1 MKIGKTIAIETDFR
15 LSDACQIIAEH
26 WDALQGGVGLNLNLA
41 QVGYLDPAIAALFML
56 VENYFPGLLRVVKPN
71 ERANQIIKRVDGS
84 EPSGTIFPAQKVLG
98 YLNGGMLER
107 LTYWISYIL
116 RKFYEAPQNSSAD
129 FVELA
134 SVELINNILDHSEAE
149 RGGIIVAASFAK
161 RKHFELTVIDFGK
174 SIPGT
179 LEELYPN
186 LSDQELIAKSLEF
199 GVSRRYGSE
208 RNYGRG
214 LDIIKSYSLQD
225 RECSLQVISRCGF
238 VSITD
243 AQLHVRRCNYNFP
256 GTLVKCCFS
265 ENFVKQHLESSE
277 ETEELEL

>member
-1 MKIGKTIAIETDFR
+1 
-15 LSDACQIIAEH
+15 
-26 WDALQGGVGLNLNLA
+26 
-41 QVGYLDPAIAALFML
+41 VGYLDPAIAALFLL
-56 VENYFPGLLRVVKPN
+56 VENYFPGMLRVVEPS
-71 ERANQIIKRVDGS
+71 ERAAQIIKRVEGK
-84 EPSGTIFPAQKVLG
+84 EAPGTIFPGQMVFG
-98 YLNGGMLER
+98 FLNGSMLER
-107 LTYWISYIL
+107 LKYWISFIL
-116 RKFYEAPQNSSAD
+116 QSFYDAPQNSSAD

-149 RGGIIVAASFAK
+149 KGGIIVAASFAK
-161 RKHFELTVIDFGK
+161 RKHFELTVIDFGDT
-174 SIPGT
+174 IPGT
-179 LEELYPN
+179 LEEFYPD
-186 LSDQELIAKSLEF
+186 LSDQELIAKALEF

-208 RNYGRG
+208 HNYGRG

-243 AQLHVRRCNYNFP
+243 ALLHVRRCNYNFP

-265 ENFVKQHLESSE
+265 ENFVKQHLESTD